1 MRDQN
6 IRVYVSN
13 NCKESNKLIH
23 LLEELDVP
31 YEEKNVTENKSY
43 MKELQE
49 QKIYA
54 TPVAIINN
62 NKVLGFQKN
71 KLMDVLRRY
80 A

>member
-1 MRDQN
+1 MKEQN

-13 NCKESNKLIH
+13 NCTESNKLIN
-23 LLEELDVP
+23 LLEELDVA
-31 YEEKNVTENKSY
+31 YEQKNVTENKSY
-43 MKELQE
+43 MKELQA

-54 TPVAIINN
+54 TPVAMINN

>member
-1 MRDQN
+1 MGDQN

-13 NCKESNKLIH
+13 NCKESNELIH

-31 YEEKNVTENKSY
+31 YEQKNVTENKSY
-43 MKELQE
+43 MRELQA